1 MKACRGWYHCMTNT
15 PRGTAANRYLWSV
28 KGLRAGEIYDNTFVY
43 KYVLGLGTKV
53 QTLVHLL
60 CIQNLI
66 SSFEDSLHVHF
77 NACTCTLRAAK
88 SSECSNFHLFA
99 AHSNLNSPFDASC
112 HAHFHVCTGTLVHS
126 NVWLIMWT
134 CSSKVEDV

>member
-1 MKACRGWYHCMTNT
+1 M
-15 PRGTAANRYLWSV
+15 
-28 KGLRAGEIYDNTFVY
+28 IIY

-88 SSECSNFHLFA
+88 RSECSIFICWLRIQISILPLKLPATPTFMFAQAHLYTQM
-99 AHSNLNSPFDASC
+99 C
-112 HAHFHVCTGTLVHS
+112 G
-126 NVWLIMWT
+126 
-134 CSSKVEDV
+134 